1 MSKGCGS
8 SRPAPRAG
16 LRGRW
21 LRLAVLVGPG
31 LCARVAT
38 AAVGAVP
45 RGVRGLCASD
55 YGGSVV
61 AGRARSAC
69 RWTRQLRSAGRPG
82 SLHARLR
89 RLGVGVATTTLASV
103 AGQGPWAGGGA
114 HPLAGWSLD
123 AGLRRPWR
131 PWAGGVCGRTRRT
144 SAGRAVPRRRATGGL
159 GVRGRAGVVGGRR
172 RTSAGRAVPPRR
184 ATATL
189 ASVGRAGAVRGRRR
203 GGGACRPGGF
213 IDTWLRRFPP
223 SVDTGASAPA
233 RRQAAGYPHPAPG
246 SPTPRAGSCLQAAC
260 GSRGAG
266 SRF

>member
-1 MSKGCGS
+1 MVRPRDGQGILQVADGAGSVSKGCGS

-144 SAGRAVPRRRATGGL
+144 SAGRAVP
-159 GVRGRAGVVGGRR
+159 
-172 RTSAGRAVPPRR
+172 PRR

>member
-1 MSKGCGS
+1 MVRPRDGQGILQVADGAGSVGKGCGS

-21 LRLAVLVGPG
+21 LRRAVLVGPG
-31 LCARVAT
+31 LCARVVT
-38 AAVGAVP
+38 AAMGAVP
-45 RGVRGLCASD
+45 GTRGVRGLCASD

-89 RLGVGVATTTLASV
+89 RLGAGVATTTLASV
-103 AGQGPWAGGGA
+103 AGRGSWAGGGA
-114 HPLAGWSLD
+114 HPLAGWSLH
-123 AGLRRPWR
+123 AGLR
-131 PWAGGVCGRTRRT
+131 
-144 SAGRAVPRRRATGGL
+144 GGL

-172 RTSAGRAVPPRR
+172 RTSAGRVVPRRR

-189 ASVGRAGAVRGRRR
+189 ASVGRAGGRARAEARR
-203 GGGACRPGGF
+203 GACRPGGF

-223 SVDTGASAPA
+223 SVDTGASAPG

-266 SRF
+266 SRL